1 MKIIYPLAIAG
12 AAFVASMTGA
22 QADSAGGTTRPSY
35 DNPRDYGRDAAGNE
49 TYRRTTPG
57 NHSRQRGNHRNND

>member
-1 MKIIYPLAIAG
+1 MKFIYPFAIAG
-12 AAFVASMTGA
+12 AALAASMTGA
-22 QADSAGGTTRPSY
+22 LADSAGGTTRPSY

-57 NHSRQRGNHRNND
+57 KHSGQRRHHRDDD